1 MRLRSCKHGIV
12 YCKDTQDSMGFIRT
26 GLSCQVSIDF
36 DIILSSSVLLLC
48 SFLIGKCGSTQ
59 APARYGPDPLM
70 IHISAAPG
78 FPLCLPTYLPTYLH
92 PTPTISSASQPP
104 LLGIPF
110 PLSSFTYPSSLPAPA
125 PRLVPLVDSLSSRAQ
140 GQPSCFMLD
149 VSLHLLWN

>member
-1 MRLRSCKHGIV
+1 MRLCSSKGIV

-36 DIILSSSVLLLC
+36 DIILSSVLLLC
-48 SFLIGKCGSTQ
+48 SFLIGKCGCAQ

-78 FPLCLPTYLPTYLH
+78 FPLSLPTYLH

-110 PLSSFTYPSSLPAPA
+110 PLSSFTYPSSLPPPA
-125 PRLVPLVDSLSSRAQ
+125 QRLVPLVDSLSSKAQ